1 MTQEP
6 DTQDPDT
13 QDPDTQDPNPRHS
26 EPSEPPSAA
35 PVATFGNTAVLHIVG
50 TPIGN
55 LGDFSPRA
63 QQTLGSV
70 ELIACEDTRRT
81 GLLLSKHNIA
91 NPGMIVMNEHTEQR
105 AAGRIVS
112 ALHGGESVAVVSDA
126 GMPVISDPGAVA
138 VAAAVDAGFEVVVVP
153 GPTAVSAALAVSGF
167 GSGRYVF
174 EGFLPRKGR
183 DRQIRLDDIANEP
196 RIVVFYEAPH
206 RLERSLNDLATAMDQ
221 SRRCVVARE
230 LTKMHET
237 VWRGTLAEAAEAN
250 AESRGE
256 YVIVI
261 DRAAPK
267 AEATDDELSAAV
279 AAAITAGSSKK
290 DAAAAVARNF
300 GVGRNRV
307 YGLAT
312 RSPKSD

>member
-6 DTQDPDT
+6 PTQ
-13 QDPDTQDPNPRHS
+13 
-26 EPSEPPSAA
+26 EPPTQESETLEAS
-35 PVATFGNTAVLHIVG
+35 PLGLTFAGGAVLHIVG

-55 LGDFSPRA
+55 LGDFSLRA

-70 ELIACEDTRRT
+70 GLIACEDTRRT

-91 NPGMIVMNEHTEQR
+91 NPGMVVMNEHTEHR
-105 AAGRIVS
+105 AAERVVETLMAG
-112 ALHGGESVAVVSDA
+112 ASVAVVSDA

-183 DRQIRLDDIANEP
+183 DRQTRLDEIANEP

-206 RLERSLNDLATAMDQ
+206 RIERTLTDLAAVMDP

-237 VWRGTLAEAAEAN
+237 VWRGALAQAAQAN
-250 AESRGE
+250 AEPRGE
-256 YVIVI
+256 YVVVV
-261 DRAAPK
+261 DQAAPK
-267 AEATDDELSAAV
+267 AEVTDDELSAAV
-279 AAAITAGSSKK
+279 AEAIAAGSSKK
-290 DAAAAVARNF
+290 DAAATVARSH

-307 YGLAT
+307 YDLAT
-312 RSPKSD
+312 RTTSQP

>member
-1 MTQEP
+1 MT
-6 DTQDPDT
+6 TSVT
-13 QDPDTQDPNPRHS
+13 TI
-26 EPSEPPSAA
+26 AK
-35 PVATFGNTAVLHIVG
+35 LHVVG

-55 LGDFSPRA
+55 LGDFTPRA
-63 QQTLGSV
+63 CETLAAVG
-70 ELIACEDTRRT
+70 LIACEDTRRT

-91 NPGMIVMNEHTEQR
+91 NPGLLVMNDHTEHR
-105 AAGRIVS
+105 AAERVVETLI
-112 ALHGGESVAVVSDA
+112 GGQSVAVVTDA

-183 DRQIRLDDIANEP
+183 ERRTRLDQIAAEP
-196 RIVVFYEAPH
+196 RIIVLYEAPH
-206 RLERSLNDLATAMDQ
+206 RIERSLLDLGETLDG

-230 LTKMHET
+230 LTKMHEN
-237 VWRGTLAEAAEAN
+237 VWRGSLTDAASAHTQP
-250 AESRGE
+250 RGE

-261 DRAAPK
+261 DQAAPA
-267 AEATDDELSAAV
+267 AEATNDELRSAV
-279 AAAITAGSSKK
+279 AAALADGMTKR
-290 DAAAAVARNF
+290 DAAAEVARTH

-307 YGLAT
+307 YDLANQL
-312 RSPKSD
+312 

>member
-13 QDPDTQDPNPRHS
+13 QDPNTRHS

-105 AAGRIVS
+105 AA
-112 ALHGGESVAVVSDA
+112 
-126 GMPVISDPGAVA
+126 
-138 VAAAVDAGFEVVVVP
+138 
-153 GPTAVSAALAVSGF
+153 
-167 GSGRYVF
+167 
-174 EGFLPRKGR
+174 
-183 DRQIRLDDIANEP
+183 
-196 RIVVFYEAPH
+196 
-206 RLERSLNDLATAMDQ
+206 ER
-221 SRRCVVARE
+221 
-230 LTKMHET
+230 
-237 VWRGTLAEAAEAN
+237 
-250 AESRGE
+250 
-256 YVIVI
+256 
-261 DRAAPK
+261 
-267 AEATDDELSAAV
+267 
-279 AAAITAGSSKK
+279 
-290 DAAAAVARNF
+290 
-300 GVGRNRV
+300 
-307 YGLAT
+307 
-312 RSPKSD
+312 

>member
-1 MTQEP
+1 MTDEP
-6 DTQDPDT
+6 M
-13 QDPDTQDPNPRHS
+13 S
-26 EPSEPPSAA
+26 EGPESKPASI
-35 PVATFGNTAVLHIVG
+35 ATFDNVAQLHIVG

-55 LGDFSPRA
+55 LGDFSQRA

-70 ELIACEDTRRT
+70 GLVACEDTRRT

-91 NPGMIVMNEHTEQR
+91 NPGMVVMNEHTEQR
-105 AAGRIVS
+105 AAERIVETLI
-112 ALHGGESVAVVSDA
+112 AGKSVAVVSDA

-138 VAAAVDAGFEVVVVP
+138 VAAAVEAGFEVVVVP
-153 GPTAVSAALAVSGF
+153 GPTAVSAALALSGF

-183 DRQIRLDDIANEP
+183 ERQTRLDEIANET
-196 RIVVFYEAPH
+196 RIVIFYEAPH
-206 RLERSLNDLATAMDQ
+206 RIERSLSDLAEVMDPT
-221 SRRCVVARE
+221 RRCVVARE

-237 VWRGTLAEAAEAN
+237 VWRGTLAEAASAN
-250 AESRGE
+250 AEPRGE

-261 DRAAPK
+261 DEAAPK

-279 AAAITAGSSKK
+279 AEAIAAGSSKK
-290 DAAAAVARNF
+290 DAAATIARSH

-307 YGLAT
+307 YDLANKLPRT
-312 RSPKSD
+312 P